1 MSKMRLLWQC
11 QITWRDISERE
22 TYINQERFAGGTL
35 RNKKKNKNKLNKTK
49 LVGLDKH
56 KKKKKI
62 LGRALV
68 DALVGNN
75 KKSSFLY
82 KKT

>member
-1 MSKMRLLWQC
+1 M
-11 QITWRDISERE
+11 
-22 TYINQERFAGGTL
+22 YINQERFAGGTL
-35 RNKKKNKNKLNKTK
+35 RNKKTNKNKTK
-49 LVGLDKH
+49 LVGLGKH

-68 DALVGNN
+68 DGLVGNN